1 MTALRIATLG
11 YHDVSDDRTSSG
23 FQRAA
28 AWAYKLKCRDFDDHL
43 WALLRS
49 APRPTLAYQVDW
61 NGPASGNYLMLTF
74 DDGGASAPYIGE
86 ALLRHGWRG
95 HFFIVT
101 GMMGSRTFLDAA
113 GVRELR
119 AQGHLVGSH
128 SHTHPDIFRDL
139 SPARMAEE
147 WTESRARLSDLL
159 GEPCVAAS
167 VPGGDMNALVLR
179 TAAEAG
185 YAYLFTSDPDPRP
198 RMVQGCR
205 ILGRFV
211 VKADHSRQR
220 VAAMARLEG
229 WRGALAM
236 RRLRVAASRVLPSL
250 YRRYVAAR
258 TQPDES

>member
-1 MTALRIATLG
+1 MTRVRVAALG
-11 YHDVSDDRTSSG
+11 YHDVTDDRHSSG
-23 FQRAA
+23 FQRPA
-28 AWAYKLKCRDFDDHL
+28 AWAYKLTRREFDDHL
-43 WALLRS
+43 WAISS

-61 NGPASGNYLMLTF
+61 NCPPSGDKLMITF
-74 DDGGASAPYIGE
+74 DDGGASSLYIGE
-86 ALLRHGWRG
+86 TLLRHGWRG

-101 GMMGSRTFLDAA
+101 GMLGSRTFLDAA

-139 SPARMAEE
+139 SPVRMAEE
-147 WTESRARLSDLL
+147 WTESRNRLSDLL

-167 VPGGDMNALVLR
+167 VPGGDVSSLVLR

-185 YAYLFTSDPDPRP
+185 YSYLFTSDPDPRP
-198 RMVQGCR
+198 RLVKGCR

-211 VKADHSRQR
+211 VKTGYNRER
-220 VAAMARLEG
+220 VAGMARLEG

-236 RRLRVAASRVLPSL
+236 RRLRVAASRALPSL

-258 TQPDES
+258 THADES

>member
-1 MTALRIATLG
+1 MTALRIAALG
-11 YHDVSDDRTSSG
+11 YHDVTDDRTSSG

-28 AWAYKLKCRDFDDHL
+28 AWAYKLGCRDFDDHL
-43 WALLRS
+43 WALSS

-61 NGPASGNYLMLTF
+61 NGPPRGDHLMLTF

-86 ALLRHGWRG
+86 TLLRHGWRG

-101 GMMGSRTFLDAA
+101 GMMGGRTFLDAA

-167 VPGGDMNALVLR
+167 VPGGDINALVLR

-211 VKADHSRQR
+211 VKAGHSRER
-220 VAAMARLEG
+220 VSAMARLEG

-236 RRLRVAASRVLPSL
+236 RRLRVAASRALPSL

-258 TQPDES
+258 THADES